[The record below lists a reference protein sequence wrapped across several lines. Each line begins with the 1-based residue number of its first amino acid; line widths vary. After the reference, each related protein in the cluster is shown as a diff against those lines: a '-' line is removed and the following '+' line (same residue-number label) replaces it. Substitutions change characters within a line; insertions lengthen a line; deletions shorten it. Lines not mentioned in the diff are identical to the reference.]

1 MSPRAA
7 WRLESLGF
15 SEVYDY
21 VAGEADWLAM
31 GLPSEGREAGQRR
44 AGRVAKRDVPTCG
57 LSELLG
63 EVRQRA
69 QGAGGDACI
78 VVNAERVVLGRV
90 RGAAW
95 DGPDDA
101 TVEDVM
107 EAGPTTV
114 RPNEPLAA
122 LTERMQ
128 KHGTRSVL
136 VTTSDGRL
144 VGVLERVDAERVLGL
159 EA

>member
-15 SEVYDY
+15 TEVYDY

-31 GLPSEGREAGQRR
+31 GLPSEGNEAGQLR
-44 AGRVAKRDVPTCG
+44 AGPVAKGDAPTCG
-57 LSELLG
+57 LTERLG
-63 EVRQRA
+63 EVRQRV
-69 QGAGGDACI
+69 QGTGWESCV

-90 RGAAW
+90 RGTAW
-95 DGPDDA
+95 DAPDEA
-101 TVEDVM
+101 LVEDVM

-114 RPNEPLAA
+114 RPSEPLAA
-122 LTERMQ
+122 ITERMQ
-128 KHGTRSVL
+128 EHGSHGVL

-144 VGVLERVDAERVLGL
+144 VGVLNRTDAERALGQG
-159 EA
+159 A

>member
-31 GLPSEGREAGQRR
+31 GRPSEGREVGQRR
-44 AGRVAKRDVPTCG
+44 AWPPARRDVPTCG
-57 LSELLG
+57 VRELLG
-63 EVRQRA
+63 EVRQRV
-69 QGAGGDACI
+69 QGTGGEACI

-95 DGPDDA
+95 NGPDDA

-144 VGVLERVDAERVLGL
+144 VGVLERGDAERVLGQD
-159 EA
+159 A